1 MGNLV
6 LRYNKVAFYGVPG
19 ESGGDPTYT
28 RMHGYTDMSESKNVT
43 TYDRKYVDRKSND
56 VDITGYAPSISFSFD
71 QMTDDTV
78 SMDIAGI
85 IDNEKIGADAVRS
98 VVVVDFTQTVTGG
111 GFKAYKRDWSVV
123 GDSVGSG
130 TDAFIYS
137 GTFNSKSEAVWGK
150 AVVATPTGGGNE
162 DAETITFTPDSGE

>member
-19 ESGGDPTYT
+19 GSGETYT
-28 RMHGYTDMSESKNVT
+28 RMHGFTDMSESKNVT
-43 TYDRKYVDRKSND
+43 TYDRKYIDRKSND
-56 VDITGYAPSISFSFD
+56 VDVTGYAPSISFSFD
-71 QMTDDTV
+71 QMTDDAV
-78 SMDIAGI
+78 SKDITDI

-98 VVVVDFTQTVTGG
+98 VVVVDFTTKDGD
-111 GFKAYKRDWSVV
+111 GFKAYKRDWSIV

-150 AVVATPTGGGNE
+150 ATIATPTGGDNE
-162 DAETITFTPDSGE
+162 SAETITFTADSGE